1 MIFLVAAA
9 LVGSALTAVFMAEF
23 GILIV
28 LLSMPLGGS
37 LTVLM
42 AGLYLAVRR
51 GLNPP
56 KRLESPRP
64 SVKKAA

>member
-1 MIFLVAAA
+1 LVAAA
-9 LVGSALTAVFMAEF
+9 LVGSALTAAFMGRF
-23 GILIV
+23 GILIA

-37 LTVLM
+37 LTVLL

-51 GLNPP
+51 GPN
-56 KRLESPRP
+56 KAERLEGPRP